1 MDNPYKVLGLQEGAS
16 DDEVKAAYK
25 RLAKK
30 YHPDLNSSPYA
41 EARMKEYHDKAVD
54 VLLRL
59 PESEARTSLIQL
71 ADYIMTRSK

>member
-1 MDNPYKVLGLQEGAS
+1 MMNKNIETFIGCDAE
-16 DDEVKAAYK
+16 
-25 RLAKK
+25 
-30 YHPDLNSSPYA
+30 YA

-59 PESEARTSLIQL
+59 PESEARISLIQL